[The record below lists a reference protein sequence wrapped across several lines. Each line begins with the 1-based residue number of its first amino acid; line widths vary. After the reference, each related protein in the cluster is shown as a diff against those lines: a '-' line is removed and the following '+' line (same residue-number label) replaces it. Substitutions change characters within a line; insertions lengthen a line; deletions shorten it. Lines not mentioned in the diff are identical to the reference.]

1 MAWYLILQGCLCP
14 AFYSNIS
21 YECGAEGSPSL
32 TDRKAMEQYRVLKTT
47 VRKERMNG
55 YDPWD
60 GNKRD
65 CENKVRT
72 SLTRTETVDIKKPK

>member
-1 MAWYLILQGCLCP
+1 
-14 AFYSNIS
+14 
-21 YECGAEGSPSL
+21 
-32 TDRKAMEQYRVLKTT
+32 MEQYRVLKTT

-60 GNKRD
+60 ENERG